1 VASSIGRNLQY
12 WVRLARIAAL
22 GLALLGLLL
31 AIAPSSRAHDVPDEV
46 RVQAFVRPQAQA
58 LKLVMRVPLKAMRDV
73 DVPQRR
79 GGFLDFSRVDTA
91 LRDAAMLWLGN
102 EIELYEGDDRLPRP
116 RLIGA
121 RVSLESDRSFA
132 SYESALA
139 HFEAPPLRNDTEL
152 YWSQGLLDVLLEYPI
167 RSDRSQFSI
176 RPHLER
182 LGIKVNIVL
191 RFLPPS
197 GETRAFDL
205 HGDVGLVLLDP
216 RWHQAALSFVYSGF
230 VHILGG
236 TDHLLFLLCLVVP
249 FRRFW
254 PLAAIVTAF
263 TVAHSITLIATALG
277 HGPDALWFP
286 PLIEVLIAASIF
298 YMALE
303 NVLGP
308 RLRRRWMIAFGF
320 GLVHGFGFA
329 YGLQQLLQFAGAHLV
344 TSLLAFNVGVE
355 LGQLLVLIVAI
366 PALDFVFRHAPE
378 RVATIVLSLLVGHT
392 AWHWLWERWER
403 LSKFPWPAAD
413 PEALAGVMRWMIVL
427 VLLSG
432 FAWFVYEAL
441 RRRKLGASQAP
452 KD

>member
-1 VASSIGRNLQY
+1 MPGA
-12 WVRLARIAAL
+12 
-22 GLALLGLLL
+22 
-31 AIAPSSRAHDVPDEV
+31 RAHDVPDEV
-46 RVQAFVRPQAQA
+46 RVQAFVKPQAPA
-58 LKLVMRVPLKAMRDV
+58 LRLVMRVPLKAMRDV
-73 DVPQRR
+73 DVPQRP
-79 GGFLDFSRVDTA
+79 GGFLDFRRVDTA

-102 EIELYEGDDRLPRP
+102 EIELYEGEERLPRP
-116 RLIGA
+116 RLLAA

-182 LGIKVNIVL
+182 LGIKVNVVL

-197 GETRAFDL
+197 GEARAFDL
-205 HGDVGLVLLDP
+205 HSDPGRVLLDP
-216 RWHQAALSFVYSGF
+216 RWYQAALSFVHSGF

-254 PLAAIVTAF
+254 PLVAIVTAF

-308 RLRRRWMIAFGF
+308 SLRRRWIVAFGF

-329 YGLQQLLQFAGAHLV
+329 YGLQQMLQFAGAHLV

-366 PALDFVFRHAPE
+366 PALDFVFRHVSE

-392 AWHWLWERWER
+392 AWHWLLERWER
-403 LSKFPWPAAD
+403 LSMFPWPAAD
-413 PEALAGVMRWMIVL
+413 PEALAGVVRWLMVL
-427 VLLSG
+427 VLVSG
-432 FAWFVYEAL
+432 FAWLVFEAI
-441 RRRKLGASQAP
+441 RRRKLGAGGAP
-452 KD
+452 KN

>member
-1 VASSIGRNLQY
+1 
-12 WVRLARIAAL
+12 
-22 GLALLGLLL
+22 
-31 AIAPSSRAHDVPDEV
+31 
-46 RVQAFVRPQAQA
+46 
-58 LKLVMRVPLKAMRDV
+58 
-73 DVPQRR
+73 
-79 GGFLDFSRVDTA
+79 
-91 LRDAAMLWLGN
+91 MLWLGD

-116 RLIGA
+116 RLLAA

-152 YWSQGLLDVLLEYPI
+152 YWSQGLLDVLLQYPI

-176 RPHLER
+176 RPQLER
-182 LGIKVNIVL
+182 LGIKVNVVL

-197 GETRAFDL
+197 GEARAFDL
-205 HGDVGLVLLDP
+205 HGDPGRVRLDP
-216 RWHQAALSFVYSGF
+216 RWYQAALSFVHSGF

-254 PLAAIVTAF
+254 PLVAIVTAF

-308 RLRRRWMIAFGF
+308 RLRRRWMVALGF

-329 YGLQQLLQFAGAHLV
+329 YGLQQMLQFAGAHLV

-355 LGQLLVLIVAI
+355 LGQLAVLIVAI
-366 PALDFVFRHAPE
+366 PALDLAFRHVPE

-403 LSKFPWPAAD
+403 LSKFPWPAAN
-413 PEALAGVMRWMIVL
+413 PETLAGVVRWMIVL
-427 VLLSG
+427 VLVSG
-432 FAWFVYEAL
+432 FAWLILQAI
-441 RRRKLGASQAP
+441 RRKFGASEAP

>member
-1 VASSIGRNLQY
+1 MQNLQY
-12 WVRLARIAAL
+12 WVRLARIVL
-22 GLALLGLLL
+22 LALLYAL
-31 AIAPSSRAHDVPDEV
+31 APGSRAHDVPDEV
-46 RVQAFVRPQAQA
+46 RVQAFVKPQAQA

-91 LRDAAMLWLGN
+91 LRDAAMLWLGD

-116 RLIGA
+116 RLLAA

-132 SYESALA
+132 SYENALA
-139 HFEAPPLRNDTEL
+139 HFETPPLRNDTEL
-152 YWSQGLLDVLLEYPI
+152 YWSQGLLDVVLEYPI
-167 RSDRSQFSI
+167 RSDRSQFSM
-176 RPHLER
+176 RPQLER

-205 HGDVGLVLLDP
+205 HGDPGRVLLDP
-216 RWHQAALSFVYSGF
+216 RWYQAALSFVYSGF

-254 PLAAIVTAF
+254 PLVAIVTAF

-308 RLRRRWMIAFGF
+308 RLRRRWIIAFGF

-329 YGLQQLLQFAGAHLV
+329 YGLQQILQFAGAHLV

-355 LGQLLVLIVAI
+355 LGQLAVLIVAI
-366 PALDFVFRHAPE
+366 PALDLALRHVPE

-403 LSKFPWPAAD
+403 LSKFPWPAAN
-413 PEALAGVMRWMIVL
+413 PETLAGAVRWMIVL
-427 VLLSG
+427 LLVSG
-432 FAWFVYEAL
+432 LAWFIYDAI
-441 RRRKLGASQAP
+441 RRRKPGASEAS

>member
-1 VASSIGRNLQY
+1 MQNLQY
-12 WVRLARIAAL
+12 WVRLARIVL
-22 GLALLGLLL
+22 LALLFAL
-31 AIAPSSRAHDVPDEV
+31 APGSRAHDVPDEV
-46 RVQAFVRPQAQA
+46 RVQAFVKPQAQG

-91 LRDAAMLWLGN
+91 LRDAAMLWLGD

-116 RLIGA
+116 RLLAA

-132 SYESALA
+132 SYENALA
-139 HFEAPPLRNDTEL
+139 HFETPPLGNDTEL

-167 RSDRSQFSI
+167 RSDRSQFSM
-176 RPHLER
+176 RPQLER

-205 HGDVGLVLLDP
+205 HGDPGRVLLDP
-216 RWHQAALSFVYSGF
+216 RWYQAALSFVYSGF

-254 PLAAIVTAF
+254 PLVAIATAF

-308 RLRRRWMIAFGF
+308 RLRRRWIIAFGF

-329 YGLQQLLQFAGAHLV
+329 YGLQQILQFAGAHLV

-355 LGQLLVLIVAI
+355 LGQLAVLIVAI
-366 PALDFVFRHAPE
+366 PALDLALRHVPE

-403 LSKFPWPAAD
+403 LSKFPWPAAN
-413 PEALAGVMRWMIVL
+413 PETLAGAVRWMIVL
-427 VLLSG
+427 LLVSG
-432 FAWFVYEAL
+432 LAWFIYDAI
-441 RRRKLGASQAP
+441 RRRKPGASEAS

>member
-1 VASSIGRNLQY
+1 MQNLQY
-12 WVRLARIAAL
+12 WVRLARL
-22 GLALLGLLL
+22 VLLALLL
-31 AIAPSSRAHDVPDEV
+31 AFAPSSRAHDVPDEV
-46 RVQAFVRPQAQA
+46 RVLAFVKPEGQA
-58 LKLVMRVPLKAMRDV
+58 LRLVMRVPLKAMRDV

-79 GGFLDFSRVDTA
+79 GGFLDFTRVDTA
-91 LRDAAMLWLGN
+91 LRDAAMLWLGD
-102 EIELYEGDDRLPRP
+102 EIELYEDDARLPRP
-116 RLIGA
+116 RLLAA

-139 HFEAPPLRNDTEL
+139 HFEAPRLHNDTEL

-167 RSDRSQFSI
+167 RSERSQFSI

-182 LGIKVNIVL
+182 LGIKVNVVL
-191 RFLPPS
+191 RFLPAS

-205 HGDVGLVLLDP
+205 HADPGLVRLDP
-216 RWHQAALSFVYSGF
+216 RWYQAALSFVYSGF
-230 VHILGG
+230 LHILGG

-254 PLAAIVTAF
+254 PLVAIVTAF
-263 TVAHSITLIATALG
+263 TLAHSITLIATALG

-308 RLRRRWMIAFGF
+308 KLRLRWMVAFGY

-329 YGLQQLLQFAGAHLV
+329 YGLQQMLQFAGAHLV
-344 TSLLAFNVGVE
+344 TSLLAFNLGVE

-366 PALDFVFRHAPE
+366 PALDFVFRHGSE
-378 RVATIVLSLLVGHT
+378 RLATIVLSLLVGHT
-392 AWHWLWERWER
+392 AWHWLLERWER

-413 PEALAGVMRWMIVL
+413 PEALAGLVRWVIVL
-427 VLLSG
+427 VLVSG
-432 FAWFVYEAL
+432 FAWLVSEAI
-441 RRRKLGASQAP
+441 RRRKFGAGGAP

>member
-1 VASSIGRNLQY
+1 
-12 WVRLARIAAL
+12 LARIAAL

>member
-1 VASSIGRNLQY
+1 MQNLQY
-12 WVRLARIAAL
+12 WVRLARIVL
-22 GLALLGLLL
+22 LALLFALAPGL
-31 AIAPSSRAHDVPDEV
+31 RAHDVPDEV
-46 RVQAFVRPQAQA
+46 RVQAFVKPQAQG

-91 LRDAAMLWLGN
+91 LRDAAMLWLGD

-116 RLIGA
+116 RLLAA
-121 RVSLESDRSFA
+121 RVALESDRSFA

-139 HFEAPPLRNDTEL
+139 HFEAPPLRNDTAL

-176 RPHLER
+176 RPQLER
-182 LGIKVNIVL
+182 LGIKVNVVL

-197 GETRAFDL
+197 GEARAFDL
-205 HGDVGLVLLDP
+205 HGDPGRVLLDP
-216 RWHQAALSFVYSGF
+216 RWYQAALSFVHSGF

-308 RLRRRWMIAFGF
+308 RLRRRWMVAFGF

-329 YGLQQLLQFAGAHLV
+329 YGLQQMLQFAGAHLV
-344 TSLLAFNVGVE
+344 TSLLAFNLGVE
-355 LGQLLVLIVAI
+355 LGQLAVLIVAI
-366 PALDFVFRHAPE
+366 PALDLAFRHVPE
-378 RVATIVLSLLVGHT
+378 RAATIVLSLLVGHS

-403 LSKFPWPAAD
+403 LSRFPWPAAN
-413 PEALAGVMRWMIVL
+413 PETLAGAVRWMIVL
-427 VLLSG
+427 LLVSG
-432 FAWFVYEAL
+432 LAWFIYDAI
-441 RRRKLGASQAP
+441 RRRKPGASEAS

>member
-1 VASSIGRNLQY
+1 MQNLQY
-12 WVRLARIAAL
+12 WVRLARTIAVAL
-22 GLALLGLLL
+22 GLVVLGLLL
-31 AIAPSSRAHDVPDEV
+31 AFAPNARAHDVPDEV
-46 RVQAFVRPQAQA
+46 RVQAFVKPEGQA
-58 LKLVMRVPLKAMRDV
+58 LRLVMRVPLKAMRDV

-79 GGFLDFSRVDTA
+79 GGFLDFSRVDAA
-91 LRDAAMLWLGN
+91 LRDAATLWLGN
-102 EIELYEGDDRLPRP
+102 EIELYEGDERLPRP
-116 RLIGA
+116 RLIAA

-132 SYESALA
+132 AYESALA
-139 HFEAPPLRNDTEL
+139 HFEAPPLGNDTEL

-176 RPHLER
+176 RPQLER
-182 LGIKVNIVL
+182 LGIKVNVVL

-205 HGDVGLVLLDP
+205 HGDPGRVQLDP
-216 RWHQAALSFVYSGF
+216 RWYQSALSFVHSGF

-303 NVLGP
+303 NVLGA
-308 RLRRRWMIAFGF
+308 RLRRRWMVAFGF

-329 YGLQQLLQFAGAHLV
+329 FGLQQLLQFAGAHLV

-355 LGQLLVLIVAI
+355 LGQLAVLVVAI
-366 PALDFVFRHAPE
+366 PALDLAFRHVPE

-413 PEALAGVMRWMIVL
+413 PEALAGVVRWLIVL

-432 FAWFVYEAL
+432 LAWLVFEAI
-441 RRRKLGASQAP
+441 RRRKLGASEA

>member
-1 VASSIGRNLQY
+1 MQNLQY
-12 WVRLARIAAL
+12 WVRLARVL
-22 GLALLGLLL
+22 VLLALLLSF
-31 AIAPSSRAHDVPDEV
+31 APGARAHDVPDEV
-46 RVQAFVRPQAQA
+46 RVLAFVKPEGQA
-58 LKLVMRVPLKAMRDV
+58 LKLVVRVPLKAMRDV

-91 LRDAAMLWLGN
+91 LRDAAMLWLGD
-102 EIELYEGDDRLPRP
+102 EIELYEDDLRLARP
-116 RLIGA
+116 RVLAA

-132 SYESALA
+132 SYEAALA
-139 HFEAPPLRNDTEL
+139 HFEAPRLGNDTEL

-167 RSDRSQFSI
+167 RSERSQFSI

-182 LGIKVNIVL
+182 LGIKVNVVL
-191 RFLPPS
+191 RFLPS
-197 GETRAFDL
+197 SRETRAFDL
-205 HGDVGLVLLDP
+205 HGDPGRVLLDP
-216 RWHQAALSFVYSGF
+216 RWYQAALGFVYSGF
-230 VHILGG
+230 QHILGG

-254 PLAAIVTAF
+254 PLVAIVTAF

-286 PLIEVLIAASIF
+286 PLVEVLIAASIF

-308 RLRRRWMIAFGF
+308 KLRRRWMVAFGF

-329 YGLQQLLQFAGAHLV
+329 YGLQQLLQFAGTHLV

-355 LGQLLVLIVAI
+355 LGQVLVLIVAI
-366 PALDFVFRHAPE
+366 PALDLVFRHVPE

-392 AWHWLWERWER
+392 AWHWLLERWER
-403 LSKFPWPAAD
+403 LSRFPWPAAD
-413 PEALAGVMRWMIVL
+413 AEALAGVVRWMIALVL
-427 VLLSG
+427 VSG
-432 FAWFVYEAL
+432 FAWLVSEAI
-441 RRRKLGASQAP
+441 RRRKLGAGGAP

>member
-1 VASSIGRNLQY
+1 MQNLQY
-12 WVRLARIAAL
+12 WVRLARL
-22 GLALLGLLL
+22 VLLALLL
-31 AIAPSSRAHDVPDEV
+31 AFAPSSRAHDVPDEV
-46 RVQAFVRPQAQA
+46 RVLAFVKPEGQA
-58 LKLVMRVPLKAMRDV
+58 LKLLMRVPLKAMRDV

-91 LRDAAMLWLGN
+91 LRDAAMLWLGD
-102 EIELYEGDDRLPRP
+102 EIELYEDDARLARP
-116 RLIGA
+116 RLLAA

-152 YWSQGLLDVLLEYPI
+152 YWSQGVLDVLLEYPI

-182 LGIKVNIVL
+182 LGIKVNVAL
-191 RFLPPS
+191 RFLPSS

-205 HGDVGLVLLDP
+205 HGDPGLLRLDP
-216 RWHQAALSFVYSGF
+216 RWYQAALSFVYSGF
-230 VHILGG
+230 LHILGG

-254 PLAAIVTAF
+254 PLVAIVTAF
-263 TVAHSITLIATALG
+263 TLAHSITLIATALG

-286 PLIEVLIAASIF
+286 PLIEVLIAVSIF

-308 RLRRRWMIAFGF
+308 KLRLRWMVAFGF

-329 YGLQQLLQFAGAHLV
+329 YGLQQMLQFAGAHLV
-344 TSLLAFNVGVE
+344 TSLLAFNLGVE

-366 PALDFVFRHAPE
+366 PALDFVFRHGSE
-378 RVATIVLSLLVGHT
+378 RIATIVLSLLVGHT
-392 AWHWLWERWER
+392 AWHWLLERWER
-403 LSKFPWPAAD
+403 LSKFPWPAAT
-413 PEALAGVMRWMIVL
+413 PEMLAGLVRWMIVL
-427 VLLSG
+427 VLVSG
-432 FAWFVYEAL
+432 FAWFIREAV
-441 RRRKLGASQAP
+441 RRRRIGAGEAS

>member
-1 VASSIGRNLQY
+1 
-12 WVRLARIAAL
+12 VRLARIVL
-22 GLALLGLLL
+22 LALLFAL
-31 AIAPSSRAHDVPDEV
+31 APGSRAHDVPDEV
-46 RVQAFVRPQAQA
+46 RVQAYVKPEGRA

-102 EIELYEGDDRLPRP
+102 EIELYEGDERLPRP
-116 RLIGA
+116 RLLAA

-139 HFEAPPLRNDTEL
+139 HFEAPPLGNDTEL

-176 RPHLER
+176 RPQLER
-182 LGIKVNIVL
+182 LGIKVNVVL
-191 RFLPPS
+191 RFLPAS

-205 HGDVGLVLLDP
+205 HGDPGRVLLDP
-216 RWHQAALSFVYSGF
+216 RWYQAALSFVHSGF

-303 NVLGP
+303 NVLGA
-308 RLRRRWMIAFGF
+308 RLRRRWMVAFGF

-329 YGLQQLLQFAGAHLV
+329 YGLQQLLQFAGGHLV
-344 TSLLAFNVGVE
+344 TSLLAFNAGVE
-355 LGQLLVLIVAI
+355 LGQLAVLIVAI
-366 PALDFVFRHAPE
+366 PALDLVFRHIPE

-413 PEALAGVMRWMIVL
+413 PEALAGVVRWLIVL
-427 VLLSG
+427 VLVSG
-432 FAWFVYEAL
+432 LAWLVFEAI
-441 RRRKLGASQAP
+441 RRRKLGAGEAP

>member
-1 VASSIGRNLQY
+1 MQNLHY
-12 WVRLARIAAL
+12 WVRLARIVL
-22 GLALLGLLL
+22 LALLL
-31 AIAPSSRAHDVPDEV
+31 ALAPGSRAHDVPDEV
-46 RVQAFVRPQAQA
+46 RVQAFVKPQGKA
-58 LKLVMRVPLKAMRDV
+58 LRLVMRVPLKAMRDV

-102 EIELYEGDDRLPRP
+102 EIELYEGDERLAP
-116 RLIGA
+116 RLLAA
-121 RVSLESDRSFA
+121 RVALESDRSFA

-167 RSDRSQFSI
+167 RSDRAQFSM

-182 LGIKVNIVL
+182 LGIKVNVVL

-197 GETRAFDL
+197 GEARAFDL
-205 HGDVGLVLLDP
+205 HGDPGRVLLDP
-216 RWHQAALSFVYSGF
+216 RWYQAALSFVHSGF

-254 PLAAIVTAF
+254 PLVAIVTAF

-308 RLRRRWMIAFGF
+308 GLRRRWIVAFGF

-329 YGLQQLLQFAGAHLV
+329 YGLQQMLQFAGAHLV

-355 LGQLLVLIVAI
+355 LGQLAVLIVAI
-366 PALDFVFRHAPE
+366 PALDLAFRHVPE
-378 RVATIVLSLLVGHT
+378 RAATIVLSLLVGHT

-403 LSKFPWPAAD
+403 LSKFPWPSAD
-413 PEALAGVMRWMIVL
+413 PEALAGVVRWMIVL
-427 VLLSG
+427 VLVSG
-432 FAWFVYEAL
+432 FAWFIYEAL
-441 RRRKLGASQAP
+441 RRRKLGASEAP
-452 KD
+452 KE

>member
-1 VASSIGRNLQY
+1 MQNLQY
-12 WVRLARIAAL
+12 WVRLARTIAVAL
-22 GLALLGLLL
+22 GLVVLGLLL
-31 AIAPSSRAHDVPDEV
+31 AFAPNARAHDVPDEV
-46 RVQAFVRPQAQA
+46 RVQAFVKPEGQA
-58 LKLVMRVPLKAMRDV
+58 LRLVMRVPLKAMRDV

-79 GGFLDFSRVDTA
+79 GGFLDFSRVDAA
-91 LRDAAMLWLGN
+91 LRDAATLWLGN
-102 EIELYEGDDRLPRP
+102 EIELYEGDERLPRP
-116 RLIGA
+116 RLIAA

-132 SYESALA
+132 AYESALA
-139 HFEAPPLRNDTEL
+139 HFEAPPLGNDTEL

-167 RSDRSQFSI
+167 RSDRSQFSL
-176 RPHLER
+176 RPQLER
-182 LGIKVNIVL
+182 LGIKVNVVL

-205 HGDVGLVLLDP
+205 HGDPGRVQLDP
-216 RWHQAALSFVYSGF
+216 RWYQAALSFVHSGF

-236 TDHLLFLLCLVVP
+236 IDHLLFLLCLVVP

-303 NVLGP
+303 NVLGAT
-308 RLRRRWMIAFGF
+308 LRRRWMVAFGF

-329 YGLQQLLQFAGAHLV
+329 FGLQQLLQFAGAHLV
-344 TSLLAFNVGVE
+344 TSLLAFNLGVE
-355 LGQLLVLIVAI
+355 LGQLAVLVVAI
-366 PALDFVFRHAPE
+366 PALDLAFRHVPE

-413 PEALAGVMRWMIVL
+413 PEALAGVVRWLIVL

-432 FAWFVYEAL
+432 LAWLVFEAI
-441 RRRKLGASQAP
+441 RRRKLGASEA